1 MNRKSV
7 LTERK
12 LARAVRTRTAWRVVP
27 AAFVATLMALPL
39 NAAVVIPGD
48 PLASG
53 VRVAPN
59 ILFILDDSGSMASDF
74 MPDNVPA
81 TTAPDVSDFAYTR
94 NSLSYNPAVEYYP
107 WVNADGNRL
116 SGGTSYTSAYS
127 DTQYVNYTGVRD
139 NGTTAVITTS
149 GTTNLANQVRTFYV
163 PIDTA
168 QTADTYLREGRNY
181 YRYQITPSGKIYR
194 SEWKTSG
201 SATSPSVS
209 GNLGTFAGTSAGNY
223 SNTWNVVVPEYSYGL
238 TFATAGGSVS
248 GSDDGVN
255 LYIRSGNS
263 TVNINSPNYTD
274 RSRNDGNSES
284 ISRATSTTPTTWY
297 VRQYAETAFSGT
309 VTASYTYDLCATT
322 GTGNAWRDCTE
333 MTAIP
338 DTGRT
343 IAEEL
348 VNYATWY
355 SYYRTRNKAAKGGAA
370 EAFSSPALGNKVRVG
385 YTSIWDR
392 NPFFIPVAD
401 GNDGRFINN
410 DGTNGNP
417 ATQSRSK
424 WYSHLFA
431 ANASDATPLRPA
443 LKRAG
448 DYFSNNRS
456 GFQNGAGPYGP
467 ETGSAVLSCRQNFS
481 ILTTDGYWNEGSN
494 PGNPNYDGANFPATI
509 TGPGGKSFTFPA
521 SDPNRFKYDDSYAD
535 TLADVAMYYWNRD
548 LMTGLTNNVPSG
560 DENPAFWQHMVTFG
574 IAIGLGTTTGWKT
587 IADVPANPTWPQIF
601 NNHPTGIDDLLHA
614 AVNGHGAFVSATD
627 PTKFAEG
634 LAEALAKINERTGS
648 FSNVG
653 ATSSTELNTGA
664 LIFSASYLSGAWTGE
679 LSAENALTG
688 AVQWKTSNAGSI
700 PSYATRNI
708 YTRGGTLTGGVGA
721 TGTGGG
727 TTFPTAQQESALVR
741 TGGPANYAVTGAD
754 NASYIKGNQSLEGVA
769 AGKLRSRS
777 TVMGDIVN
785 SSPAYVTDTNTVY
798 IGSNDGMLH
807 AFNAANGQE
816 LFAYVP
822 GIINFGYLAD
832 LSRRDYDHRW
842 FVDGPISISSR
853 SLSPDGTKNILIG
866 TLGRGGKG
874 LYALDVTAPG
884 SFGNGNV
891 KWERNSTSATLASDN
906 MGLVLGKP
914 VLAKVRAGSLTSAVV
929 LGNGINS
936 GSDKAALLVL
946 NMDNGNVI
954 REIPT
959 DNTTNNG
966 LFAPTGIYGA
976 DGKTLVY
983 AYAGD
988 LQGNVWKFDLTS
1000 SSPSAWSAKKIFVAE
1015 KTAGVPQSITGGIAS
1030 AVDPRTNKRWIFF
1043 GTGSFLTAAD
1053 ANDLG
1058 ASKQSMYGVIDDI
1071 ATGAAYTR
1079 SNLTQRSVTVVGT
1092 GEDTERSFQDLVN
1105 LTNKG
1110 WYLDLPDGGERM
1122 VLDVQVDG
1130 SYLQFNTM
1138 IPSGDSCA
1146 DAAGSGYINAI
1157 TPFSDMDASTRSYF
1171 DLDGDGVTDDTGTG
1185 GKPTGSF
1192 KTSGIPTLSL
1202 LLPGQGRFGAVVD
1215 GNLAIP
1221 TFRKGRPLWNRVSW
1235 REMRED

>member
-1 MNRKSV
+1 MKRKSIH
-7 LTERK
+7 TERK
-12 LARAVRTRTAWRVVP
+12 LILALRQRAEWRVLP

-59 ILFILDDSGSMASDF
+59 ILFILDDSGSMELDY

-94 NSLSYNPAVEYYP
+94 NSLSYNPAVGYLP

-116 SGGTSYTSAYS
+116 SGGTSYNSAYS
-127 DTQYVNYTGVRD
+127 DPDMVPYTGVRD
-139 NGTTAVITTS
+139 NGTTGVISTS
-149 GTTNLANQVRTFYV
+149 GATNLSNQTRTFYV
-163 PIDTA
+163 PNDPLETSA
-168 QTADTYLREGRNY
+168 AYLGDGKNY
-181 YRYQITPSGKIYR
+181 TRYQITADGKVYK
-194 SEWKTSG
+194 SEWKTTG

-209 GNLGTFAGTSAGNY
+209 GNLGTFGGTSADNY
-223 SNTWNVVVPEYSYGL
+223 SAKWNFLAPAYAYNLSVS
-238 TFATAGGSVS
+238 TTGGSVS
-248 GSDDGVN
+248 PTTNRGVD
-255 LYIRSGNS
+255 LYIRSNNA
-263 TVNINSPNYTD
+263 TVDTGNYTNP
-274 RSRNDGNSES
+274 RGVNNGNSEAVAPS
-284 ISRATSTTPTTWY
+284 LSASEIRWY
-297 VRQYAETAFSGT
+297 VRLYSQTAFTGT
-309 VTASYTYDLCATT
+309 VTASYTYGLCKTT
-322 GTGNAWRDCTE
+322 GTDLAWRSCTE
-333 MTAIP
+333 VSTIP
-338 DTGRT
+338 GTGRT

-392 NPFFIPVAD
+392 NPYFIPVTD

-417 ATQSRSK
+417 ATQSRAK

-431 ANASDATPLRPA
+431 SNASSSTPLRPA

-448 DYFSNNRS
+448 EYFSNNRAS
-456 GFQNGAGPYGP
+456 FQDGAGPYGP

-481 ILTTDGYWNEGSN
+481 ILTTDGYWNESSS
-494 PGNPNYDGANFPATI
+494 PGNANYDGANFPGTI

-560 DENPAFWQHMVTFG
+560 DDDPGFWQHMVTFG

-587 IADVPANPTWPQIF
+587 IADVPANPAWPQIF

-664 LIFSASYLSGAWTGE
+664 LIFSASYLSGAWTGA

-688 AVQWKTSNAGSI
+688 AVVWKTTNAGSI

-727 TTFPTAQQESALVR
+727 TTFPTAQQTSALVR
-741 TGGPANYAVTGAD
+741 TGGPANYEVTGAD
-754 NASYIKGNQSLEGVA
+754 NASYIKGNQTKEGVA

-777 TVMGDIVN
+777 TVLGDIVD

-798 IGSNDGMLH
+798 IGANDGMLH
-807 AFNAANGQE
+807 AFNAANGRE
-816 LFAYVP
+816 LFAYIP

-832 LSRRDYDHRW
+832 VSRRDYDHRW

-853 SLSPDGTKNILIG
+853 SLSPDGTKNILVG

-874 LYALDVTAPG
+874 LYALDVTTPG
-884 SFGNGNV
+884 SFTSGNV
-891 KWERNSTSATLASDN
+891 KWERNSTSATPASDN

-914 VLAKVRAGSLTSAVV
+914 VLAKVRNGSSTSAVV

-936 GSDKAALLVL
+936 GSDKAVLVVL
-946 NMDNGNVI
+946 NMDDGSVI

-959 DNTTNNG
+959 DSTTNNG
-966 LFAPTGIYGA
+966 LFAPTGIYAA

-983 AYAGD
+983 VYAGD

-1000 SSPSAWSAKKIFVAE
+1000 SSPSAWSAKKIFRAE
-1015 KTAGVPQSITGGIAS
+1015 KTAGIAQPITGGIAS

-1071 ATGAAYTR
+1071 ATGSAYTR
-1079 SNLTQRSVTVVGT
+1079 TNLTSRTVTSDGA
-1092 GEDTERSFQDLVN
+1092 GERYFQKLVN
-1105 LTNKG
+1105 LTTKG
-1110 WYLDLPDGGERM
+1110 WYLDLPDNGERM
-1122 VLDVQVDG
+1122 VLDAQMDG

-1157 TPFSDMDASTRSYF
+1157 TPFSDMNAGTKSYF
-1171 DLDGDGVTDDTGTG
+1171 DLDGDGVTDDTGTSG
-1185 GKPTGSF
+1185 NPTGSF

-1202 LLPGQGRFGAVVD
+1202 LLPGQGRYGAVVD
-1215 GNLAIP
+1215 GNLVIP
-1221 TFRKGRPLWNRVSW
+1221 TFRKGRPQWNRVSW
-1235 REMRED
+1235 RELRND

>member
-59 ILFILDDSGSMASDF
+59 ILFILDDSGSMDSDF

-81 TTAPDVSDFAYTR
+81 TSTPDVSDFAYTR
-94 NSLSYNPAVEYYP
+94 NSLSYNPAVTYGA
-107 WVNADGNRL
+107 WFDADGNRL
-116 SGGTSYTSAYS
+116 SGGTSYNSAYS
-127 DTQYVNYTGVRD
+127 SARTVNYTGVLD
-139 NGTTAVITTS
+139 NGTTGVITTS
-149 GTTNLANQVRTFYV
+149 PTINLAGQTRTFYV
-163 PIDTA
+163 PNDPAITTA
-168 QTADTYLREGRNY
+168 AYLGDGKNY
-181 YRYQITPSGKIYR
+181 TRYQITADGKIYK
-194 SEWKTSG
+194 SAWKTTG

-209 GNLGTFAGTSAGNY
+209 GNLGTFGGTGANNY
-223 SNTWNVVVPEYSYGL
+223 SPTWNVLAPAYAYNLSVS
-238 TFATAGGSVS
+238 TTGGSVS
-248 GSDDGVN
+248 PATERGVD
-255 LYIRSGNS
+255 LYIRSNNG
-263 TVNINSPNYTD
+263 TVDTGNYTNP
-274 RSRNDGNSES
+274 RGLNNGNSETVAPS
-284 ISRATSTTPTTWY
+284 LSASEIRWY
-297 VRQYAETAFSGT
+297 VRLYSQTAFTGT
-309 VTASYTYDLCATT
+309 VTASYKYDLCKTTATDL
-322 GTGNAWRDCTE
+322 AWRDCTE
-333 MTAIP
+333 VSTIP
-338 DTGRT
+338 GTGRDIPT
-343 IAEEL
+343 EL

-355 SYYRTRNKAAKGGAA
+355 SYYRTRSKAAKAGAA

-385 YTSIWDR
+385 YTSIWDT
-392 NPFFIPVAD
+392 NPFYIPVTD

-417 ATQSRSK
+417 ATKSRSK
-424 WYSHLFA
+424 WYSHLFK
-431 ANASDATPLRPA
+431 SGGSSTTPLRPA

-448 DYFSNNRS
+448 EYFRNARS

-467 ETGSAVLSCRQNFS
+467 ETGSAVLSCRQNFT

-494 PGNPNYDGANFPATI
+494 PGNPNYDGANFPGTI
-509 TGPGGKSFTFPA
+509 TGPGGQSFTFPG
-521 SDPNRFKYDDSYAD
+521 SDPNPLKYDDSYAD

-548 LMTGLTNNVPSG
+548 LMTSLDNNVPSS
-560 DENPAFWQHMVTFG
+560 DDNPAFWQHMVTFG
-574 IAIGLGTTTGWKT
+574 IAIGLGTTTGWSSM
-587 IADVPANPTWPQIF
+587 ADVPANPTWPQVS

-614 AVNGHGAFVSATD
+614 SVNGHGAFVSATD

-634 LAEALAKINERTGS
+634 LAAALAKINELTGS

-664 LIFSASYLSGAWTGE
+664 LIFSASYLSGAWTGM
-679 LSAENALTG
+679 LKAENALTG
-688 AVQWKTSNAGSI
+688 TEVWKTTNAGSI

-708 YTRGGTLTGGVGA
+708 YTRGGTLTGGVGGS
-721 TGTGGG
+721 GTGGG
-727 TTFPTAQQESALVR
+727 TTFPTIQQTNALVR

-754 NASYIKGNQSLEGVA
+754 NASYIKGNQSNEGVA

-777 TVMGDIVN
+777 TLLGDIVD

-798 IGSNDGMLH
+798 IGANDGMLH
-807 AFNAANGQE
+807 AFNASNGQE
-816 LFAYVP
+816 LFAYIP
-822 GIINFGYLAD
+822 GIINFGNLAD

-853 SLSPDGTKNILIG
+853 SLSPDGTKNILVG

-884 SFGNGNV
+884 SFTGANV
-891 KWERNSTSATLASDN
+891 KWERNSTSATPGSDN

-914 VLAKVRAGSLTSAVV
+914 VLAKVRTGSSTSAVV

-936 GSDKAALLVL
+936 GSDKAALIVL
-946 NMDNGNVI
+946 NMDDGSVI

-959 DNTTNNG
+959 DSTTNNG
-966 LFAPTGIYGA
+966 LFAPTGIFAA

-1000 SSPSAWSAKKIFVAE
+1000 SSPSAWSAKKIFHAE
-1015 KTAGVPQSITGGIAS
+1015 KTAGTPQPITGGIAS
-1030 AVDPRTNKRWIFF
+1030 AVDPRTNKRWVFF

-1053 ANDLG
+1053 ANDTG
-1058 ASKQSMYGVIDDI
+1058 TGKQSVYGVIDDI
-1071 ATGAAYTR
+1071 TTGSAYTR
-1079 SNLTQRSVTVVGT
+1079 SDLTQRSVTVAG
-1092 GEDTERSFQDLVN
+1092 DERYFQDLVN

-1110 WYLDLPDGGERM
+1110 WYLDLPDTGERM
-1122 VLDVQVDG
+1122 VLDAQMDG

-1138 IPSGDSCA
+1138 MPSGDSCD

-1157 TPFSDMDASTRSYF
+1157 TPFSDMAAGTKSYF
-1171 DLDGDGVTDDTGTG
+1171 DLDGDGNTDDTGTG

-1202 LLPGQGRFGAVVD
+1202 LLPGQGRYGAVVN
-1215 GNLAIP
+1215 GNLVIP
-1221 TFRKGRPLWNRVSW
+1221 TFTKGRPQWNRVSW